1 MPRLPSTDRSAT
13 TIRLDLA
20 LKRRASIYAL
30 RRGINLSDAIE
41 EGLRLL
47 LAQPATAPRK
57 PRPSAPRLPGLD
69 EPAGGSVKGEPQ
81 DVQERHVEQPTH
93 DG

>member
-1 MPRLPSTDRSAT
+1 MDVG
-13 TIRLDLA
+13 

-47 LAQPATAPRK
+47 LSQPTTKEPEPAPRK
-57 PRPSAPRLPGLD
+57 KRQASLPGLD
-69 EPAGGSVKGEPQ
+69 APAEGSVKGEPE
-81 DVQERHVEQPTH
+81 DVHESERQPERA
-93 DG
+93 